1 MADLNKVTDY
11 ILNKASEESEKI
23 KKEADAKY
31 KMLMEQAEVESQNE
45 YNKIINDAQSK
56 AGMIKQRAESEAEKN
71 KLQGVLALKNKIVK
85 DCILSARESVYKMD
99 DSQYF
104 ALIERIFKKCEEN
117 SAKKENPIIEFNERD
132 LKRLPESFKNLV
144 SKKGYKVSET
154 PVDIDG
160 GFVLKYGKIE
170 ENCSVS
176 AIFRDKEDYFTDY
189 IGKKL
194 FS

>member
-23 KKEADAKY
+23 KKEVDAKY

-85 DCILSARESVYKMD
+85 DCILNARESVYKMD

-117 SAKKENPIIEFNERD
+117 SAKKENSIIEFNERD

-144 SKKGYKVSET
+144 LKKGYKVSET